1 MREEIKSFTGKNFFL
16 SNFYPC
22 KVKDKDGLEFD
33 SSEAY
38 FQSRKTSDPIV
49 RQKFVGLTPDESK
62 RLGRRVTL
70 RHDWEE
76 IKDQVM
82 TEVLEAKFSQN
93 PDLSK
98 LLVETGNAL
107 LVEGNTW
114 GDKYWG
120 VCKGEGKNRLGFL
133 LMVLREKIIKEEQI

>member
-1 MREEIKSFTGKNFFL
+1 MKKEIKSFTGKNFFL

-22 KVKDKDGLEFD
+22 KIKDKDGLEFD

-38 FQSRKTSDPIV
+38 FQSMKTTDPII
-49 RQKFVGLTPDESK
+49 RQKFVGLAPDESK
-62 RLGRRVTL
+62 KLGRRIAL
-70 RHDWEE
+70 RPDWEE

-82 TEVLEAKFSQN
+82 MEVLEAKFSQN

-98 LLVETGNAL
+98 LLVETEDAL

-120 VCKGEGKNRLGFL
+120 VCKGVGENHLGII
-133 LMVLREKIIKEEQI
+133 LMKIRDSYLNK